1 MKQQEPTAAIAM
13 LGGLVK
19 SQLRRMTVVVV
30 AVVALVAYARH
41 FIYEGF
47 LSNVYLNG
55 LIIGLFVFGVFLCF
69 KRVFIVRNDATAF
82 AALDEAYNDR
92 RTERVETQDD
102 PYWRHYRAMTPG
114 VVFFRPRAIG
124 HMFDLAYDEVLRNQ
138 NLQISVATL
147 QNVTNG
153 IDSRLADERSL
164 LSYLTGL
171 LIFLG
176 LIGTF
181 VGLMEM
187 VGSIGTVISN
197 LTGST
202 GNPAE
207 SMQRLL
213 GDLQKPLAGMAM
225 GFSSSLFGLF
235 GSLTLG
241 LLIRFGS
248 RCQQA
253 LKDTFEEWLAGVAHL
268 ETSKGG
274 EVGDLARL
282 IADNLMGGGPAGASG
297 GGAGGGNPVVSDVGM
312 VATMA
317 QGFSRMQTAME
328 SLNAAMPKMIE
339 YQQENSQIL
348 RQVLGALDRVAAAS
362 NDIRESTQASVAGT
376 QAGNEQNAE
385 LIALQRST
393 EQRLTSGFNG
403 MAHVMEVTGQAYLDG
418 LRRLTA
424 ENYETNA
431 RLAKLLD
438 VKAAGD
444 KIAEIAGSIEAKV
457 KGGVGHMSSSLDR
470 TAIALETGMHKL
482 AADQSEL
489 KEALQAIAAQGA
501 AGNGLSGQFEDKLT
515 AGFTEISRSME
526 TVFAAYAQIV
536 NRSLAAKTAGDIETP
551 APGPTGLRPNA
562 TAPLPEHAA
571 RPATAKPEI
580 DHDAMRQRLY
590 SAAMGSPRNPNAA

>member
-1 MKQQEPTAAIAM
+1 MKQQEPSAAIAT

-19 SQLRRMTVVVV
+19 AQLRRMTAVVV
-30 AVVALVAYARH
+30 AVAAIVGYAHH
-41 FIYEGF
+41 FVYEGL

-55 LIIGLFVFGVFLCF
+55 LIIGLFLFGVVLCF
-69 KRVFIVRNDATAF
+69 KRVLIVRNDATAF

-92 RTERVETQDD
+92 RIERVETMED

-114 VVFFRPRAIG
+114 VVFSRPRAIG
-124 HMFDLAYDEVLRNQ
+124 HMFDLAYDEVLKKQ

-147 QNVTNG
+147 QNVTHG

-164 LSYLTGL
+164 LNYLTGL
-171 LIFLG
+171 LVFLG

-187 VGSIGTVISN
+187 VGSIGSVISN

-207 SMQRLL
+207 SIQRLL

-241 LLIRFGS
+241 LLSRFGS

-253 LKDTFEEWLAGVAHL
+253 LKDAFEEWLAGVAHL

-282 IADNLMGGGPAGASG
+282 IADNLMGGGPSSGSAGQG
-297 GGAGGGNPVVSDVGM
+297 GSAPVVSDVGM

-328 SLNAAMPKMIE
+328 ALNAAMPKMIE
-339 YQQENSQIL
+339 HQQEHTQIL
-348 RQVLGALDRVAAAS
+348 RQLLGALDRVALAS
-362 NDIRESTQASVAGT
+362 NDMRESTQAAVASA
-376 QAGNEQNAE
+376 QSGNDQTAE
-385 LIALQRST
+385 LIALQRTT

-470 TAIALETGMHKL
+470 TAVALETGMQKL
-482 AADQSEL
+482 AVEQAEL
-489 KEALQAIAAQGA
+489 KEALQAIVAQGT
-501 AGNGLSGQFEDKLT
+501 AGNGMSGQFEERLT

-536 NRSLAAKTAGDIETP
+536 NRSLASKAAGETETP
-551 APGPTGLRPNA
+551 SPASSALRQNSTPN
-562 TAPLPEHAA
+562 LPEHAA
-571 RPATAKPEI
+571 RPAAPKPEI
-580 DHDAMRQRLY
+580 DHEAMRQRLY
-590 SAAMGSPRNPNAA
+590 SAAMSGQRNPNVA